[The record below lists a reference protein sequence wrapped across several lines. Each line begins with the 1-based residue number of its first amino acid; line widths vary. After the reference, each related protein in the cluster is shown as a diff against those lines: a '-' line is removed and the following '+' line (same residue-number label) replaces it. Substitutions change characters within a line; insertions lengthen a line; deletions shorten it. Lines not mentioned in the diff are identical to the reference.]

1 MADAGVTGAEST
13 GAGLAGAE
21 GVAASDGRG
30 VSIRV
35 ATRAD
40 IPALEALI
48 ARSAAAL
55 GRTFYAPDALAMA
68 IRDIFGVDSQLVD
81 DGSYLV
87 AEIDGRLAGCGG
99 WSRFATLFGSDR
111 YADRSPALLVPGRD
125 AARVRAMF
133 TAPDYVRRG
142 VGSAIMH
149 ASEKAARAAGFDA
162 LALMATLSGVAFY
175 RGHGFIA
182 AAGVTVDAGG
192 IAVPFVPMH
201 KTLHDPAGA

>member
-1 MADAGVTGAEST
+1 MADAGVTGA
-13 GAGLAGAE
+13 G
-21 GVAASDGRG
+21 GVAANDGRG

-35 ATRAD
+35 ATRDD

-87 AEIDGRLAGCGG
+87 AEIDGGRLAGCGG

-142 VGSAIMH
+142 VGSAIMQ
-149 ASEKAARAAGFDA
+149 ASEQAARAAGFDA

-175 RGHGFIA
+175 QGHGFIA